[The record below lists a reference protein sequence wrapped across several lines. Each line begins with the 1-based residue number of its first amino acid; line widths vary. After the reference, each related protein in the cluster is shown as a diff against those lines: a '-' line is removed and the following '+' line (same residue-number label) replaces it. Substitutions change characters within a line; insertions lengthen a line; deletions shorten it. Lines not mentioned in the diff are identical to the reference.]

1 MPGSYRAIP
10 YLKMGGAVRE
20 QAKSMEEPEVGGESS
35 GEERGEGEGKWS

>member
-10 YLKMGGAVRE
+10 HLMMAGAVKE
-20 QAKSMEEPEVGGESS
+20 QAKAVEDQEVGGESS